1 MPSREGAN
9 ASTARYS
16 PQFESQ
22 FCTDSRPGCGYCS
35 AMSQSPTPLLLS
47 YQPPWQWQQF
57 HAHFAL
63 RALAGVECLQPH
75 SYARSAHLDGQRGWF
90 RVQALADQPALQLHY
105 SQSLQ
110 PCLATLTARVR
121 KMFDLDCQPQQI
133 SAHFAT
139 DEQLGPLV
147 ARNPGLR
154 LPTAFE
160 PFEQAVRAIVGQQV
174 TVKAAVTITGRLVSR
189 LGEALQ
195 FADAPEIQRLF
206 PSPQAIAN
214 ANLDGIGMPGKRVQT
229 LQHFAAQVASGD
241 LRLDLQDGYTAFVE
255 RLCALPG
262 IGPWTAE
269 YIALRAFGEVDA
281 FPASDLGLLKAPV
294 WGVAGIDAKQLKAR
308 AEAWRPWRA
317 YAAAHL
323 WHNYSE
329 G

>member
-1 MPSREGAN
+1 
-9 ASTARYS
+9 
-16 PQFESQ
+16 
-22 FCTDSRPGCGYCS
+22 
-35 AMSQSPTPLLLS
+35 MSQSLHTLLLS

-57 HAHFAL
+57 HSHFAL
-63 RALAGVECLQPH
+63 RSLTGVESLQPY
-75 SYARSAHLDGQRGWF
+75 SYARSVLLDGQRGWF
-90 RVQALADQPALQLHY
+90 RVQPLDDQYALQLHY

-110 PCLATLTARVR
+110 PSLATLIARVR

-133 SAHFAT
+133 SAHFAN
-139 DEQLGPLV
+139 DAQLGPLV
-147 ARNPGLR
+147 ARHPGLR

-174 TVKAAVTITGRLVSR
+174 TVKAAVTITGRLVTR
-189 LGEALQ
+189 LGESLQ
-195 FADAPEIQRLF
+195 FADAPAIQRLF
-206 PSPQAIAN
+206 PSPSAIAE
-214 ANLDGIGMPGKRVQT
+214 ASLDGIGMPGKRVQT
-229 LQHFAAQVASGD
+229 LQHFAAQVASGA
-241 LRLDLQDGYTAFVE
+241 LRLDLQNGYTAFVE
-255 RLCALPG
+255 QLCALPG

-294 WGVAGIDAKQLKAR
+294 WGPEGIDAKQLRAR

>member
-1 MPSREGAN
+1 
-9 ASTARYS
+9 
-16 PQFESQ
+16 
-22 FCTDSRPGCGYCS
+22 
-35 AMSQSPTPLLLS
+35 MSQSPHTLLLS

-63 RALAGVECLQPH
+63 RALAGVESLQPH
-75 SYARSAHLDGQRGWF
+75 SYTRSVQLDGQRGWF
-90 RVQALADQPALQLHY
+90 RVQPLADQHALQLDY
-105 SQSLQ
+105 SPSLQ
-110 PCLATLTARVR
+110 PCLAILTARVR
-121 KMFDLDCQPQQI
+121 KMFDLDCQPQQV
-133 SAHFAT
+133 SAHFAN
-139 DEQLGPLV
+139 DAQLGPLV

-174 TVKAAVTITGRLVSR
+174 TVKAAVTITGRLVTR
-189 LGEALQ
+189 AGEPLQ
-195 FADAPEIQRLF
+195 CVDAPELQRLF
-206 PSPQAIAN
+206 PTPAAIAE
-214 ANLDGIGMPGKRVQT
+214 ANLSGIGMPGKRVQT

-241 LRLDLQDGYTAFVE
+241 LHLDLRDGYTAFIE
-255 RLCALPG
+255 HLCALPG

-294 WGVAGIDAKQLKAR
+294 WGPEGIDAKRLKAR

>member
-1 MPSREGAN
+1 
-9 ASTARYS
+9 
-16 PQFESQ
+16 
-22 FCTDSRPGCGYCS
+22 
-35 AMSQSPTPLLLS
+35 MSQSPHTLLLS

-63 RALAGVECLQPH
+63 RALAGVESLQPH
-75 SYARSAHLDGQRGWF
+75 SYARSVQLDGQRGWF
-90 RVQALADQPALQLHY
+90 RVQPLADQHALQLDY
-105 SQSLQ
+105 SPSLH
-110 PCLATLTARVR
+110 PCLATLNARVR
-121 KMFDLDCQPQQI
+121 KMFDLDCQPQQV
-133 SAHFAT
+133 SAHFTNDA
-139 DEQLGPLV
+139 QLGPLV

-174 TVKAAVTITGRLVSR
+174 TVKAAVTITGRLVTR
-189 LGEALQ
+189 AGEPLQ
-195 FADAPEIQRLF
+195 CVDAPELQRLF
-206 PSPQAIAN
+206 PTPAAIAE
-214 ANLDGIGMPGKRVQT
+214 ANLSGIGMPGKRVQT

-241 LRLDLQDGYTAFVE
+241 LHLDLRDGYTAFIE
-255 RLCALPG
+255 HLCALPG

-294 WGVAGIDAKQLKAR
+294 WGPEGIDAKRLKAR